1 MRAIFKVLIV
11 VLAIIVPVRCLAQIG
26 PQLKLE
32 GFTLI
37 QNDTKRFIDTV
48 SNDSISDISISV
60 RNIGDEPLI
69 ISQVHG
75 SDPCYAFSKPFLPIN
90 PGERGFIIIRCPT
103 RPNFRVSTSF
113 MIYSNG
119 NLESDSRF
127 GVTRWFKDE

>member
-1 MRAIFKVLIV
+1 MRDVFKVLTV
-11 VLAIIVPVRCLAQIG
+11 VLTIIVPAHCGAQIG

-32 GFTLI
+32 GFTLMK
-37 QNDTKRFIDTV
+37 NNVKHYIDTV

-69 ISQVHG
+69 ISKVHG
-75 SDPCYAFSKPFLPIN
+75 SDPCYAFSKPHLSIN
-90 PGERGFIIIRCPT
+90 PGERGFIIVRCPT

-119 NLESDSRF
+119 NLESDTRF
-127 GVTRWFKDE
+127 GVTRWFKGE

>member
-1 MRAIFKVLIV
+1 MRAIFKVLVV
-11 VLAIIVPVRCLAQIG
+11 VLGTIVPLHCGAQIG
-26 PQLKLE
+26 PQLELE

-37 QNDTKRFIDTV
+37 KNDTKHFIDTV
-48 SNDSISDISISV
+48 SNDSISEISISV

-75 SDPCYAFSKPFLPIN
+75 SDPCYAFSKPYLPIN

-119 NLESDSRF
+119 NLKSDTRF
-127 GVTRWFKDE
+127 GVTQWFKGE